1 MQISWDQHASHQIL
15 ERWVDRALLDD
26 QVTGISMSSM
36 GEDGHVLN
44 LTSKRALSDMRKK
57 FVSERVDEIDLQFGR
72 TLGCRMSRLLGQFV
86 SPDNHVKRNQM
97 GWRRIKGKW
106 RVNPFGQPT
115 QAGAMNEEGS
125 SGNEDNMLD

>member
-1 MQISWDQHASHQIL
+1 
-15 ERWVDRALLDD
+15 
-26 QVTGISMSSM
+26 MSSM
-36 GEDGHVLN
+36 GEDGQVLN

-86 SPDNHVKRNQM
+86 NPDNHIKRNEM

-106 RVNPFGQPT
+106 RVNRFGQPA
-115 QAGAMNEEGS
+115 QAGAREGS
-125 SGNEDNMLD
+125 SGDDDNMIG